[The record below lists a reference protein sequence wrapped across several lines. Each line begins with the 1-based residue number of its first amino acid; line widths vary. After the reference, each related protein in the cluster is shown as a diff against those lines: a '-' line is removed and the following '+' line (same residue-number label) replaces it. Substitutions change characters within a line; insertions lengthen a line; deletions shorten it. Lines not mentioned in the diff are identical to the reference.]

1 MNTFRGKGLISECN
15 EKKAR
20 LLLKFKSVDIRRL
33 NVKKNKMTKFS
44 LLIFAVLAFVIN
56 PFITSAQAQRSLP
69 LVRDAEIEGLI
80 QDYTVPIFKAAGLRQ
95 RGVEVFLLNKN
106 EFNAFVTGTR
116 MFINTGAIMQAETPN
131 EIIGVFAHETGHIV
145 GGHLTRLRDRLE
157 KAQILSVLGL
167 LAGAGAAAAGSSQG
181 GAAIIAGSQ
190 GVAQRSL
197 LAYQREEEITADRT
211 GVTLLNKTGQSG
223 RGMLKT
229 FDRLGKNPLF
239 SSGRLDPYAISHPV
253 PRERIALLKTVV
265 EKSPSYNEKD
275 SDSLQLRH
283 NLARAKIA
291 AYAGGAGLVRNIFG
305 KRLNGIPG
313 TYGIAISH
321 FLNGVPRRGLPMI
334 DKLIKKM
341 PSYPYFHEMKGEMLL
356 RSGKAAK
363 AAESFKKAVALDKRQ
378 NGLLR
383 IQLGHALLETNN
395 KKNLKA
401 AIKTL
406 KQGIGRDPYSSAGY
420 GYLARAYGAS
430 GQQNLALAATAE
442 ARFLQ
447 GNLRDAKQFA
457 LRAQPN
463 IKKGSPQWL
472 KLQDIIEY
480 GPSK

>member
-1 MNTFRGKGLISECN
+1 MLVT
-15 EKKAR
+15 
-20 LLLKFKSVDIRRL
+20 
-33 NVKKNKMTKFS
+33 
-44 LLIFAVLAFVIN
+44 AVLAFVFN
-56 PFITSAQAQRSLP
+56 PFVAGAQAQRSLP

-80 QDYTVPIFKAAGLRQ
+80 QDYTAPIFKAAGLRR

-106 EFNAFVTGTR
+106 DFNAFVTGTR

-145 GGHLTRLRDRLE
+145 GGHLVRLRDRLE
-157 KAQILSVLGL
+157 KAQLLSVLGL
-167 LAGAGAAAAGSSQG
+167 LAGAGAAASGSTQG
-181 GAAIIAGSQ
+181 GAAIIAGTQ

-197 LAYQREEEITADRT
+197 LAYQREEELTADRT
-211 GVTLLNKTGQSG
+211 GVSLLNKTGQSG

-253 PRERIALLKTVV
+253 PRERIALLTNVV
-265 EKSPSYNEKD
+265 KKSPNYNKKD
-275 SDSLQLRH
+275 SDNLQLRH
-283 NLARAKIA
+283 DLARAKIA
-291 AYAGGAGLVRNIFG
+291 AYAGGAGLVRNIFR
-305 KRLNGIPG
+305 KNLNGIAG

-334 DKLIKKM
+334 DKLIKKI
-341 PSYPYFHEMKGEMLL
+341 PTYPYFHEMKGEMLL
-356 RSGKAAK
+356 RSGKASK
-363 AAESFKKAVALDKRQ
+363 AAASFQKAVKLDKRQ

-383 IQLGHALLETNN
+383 IQLGHALLETNS
-395 KKNLKA
+395 KKNLAA

-406 KQGIGRDPYSSAGY
+406 RQGTSRDPYSSAGY
-420 GYLARAYGAS
+420 GYLARAYGAN
-430 GQQNLALAATAE
+430 GQPNLALAATAQ

-447 GNLRDAKQFA
+447 GNLRDAKQLA
-457 LRAQPN
+457 LRAQPK

-472 KLQDIIEY
+472 RLQDIIEY

>member
-1 MNTFRGKGLISECN
+1 MAYSPNI
-15 EKKAR
+15 
-20 LLLKFKSVDIRRL
+20 
-33 NVKKNKMTKFS
+33 MTKRQACFMFYSSKVKSSKYKKHS
-44 LLIFAVLAFVIN
+44 LARALILIFSIFALVVN
-56 PFITSAQAQRSLP
+56 PFIATAQAQRALP

-80 QDYTVPIFKAAGLRQ
+80 QDYTAPIFKAAGLR
-95 RGVEVFLLNKN
+95 RSGVEVFLLNRN
-106 EFNAFVTGTR
+106 DFNAFVTGTR

-145 GGHLTRLRDRLE
+145 GGHLVRLRDRLE

-167 LAGAGAAAAGSSQG
+167 LAGAGAAAAGSAQG
-181 GAAIIAGSQ
+181 GAAIIAGTQ
-190 GVAQRSL
+190 GVGQRSL
-197 LAYQREEEITADRT
+197 LAYQREDELAADRA
-211 GVTLLNKTGQSG
+211 GVSLLNKSGQSS
-223 RGMLKT
+223 RGMIKT
-229 FDRLGKNPLF
+229 FKRLGQNPLF

-253 PRERIALLKTVV
+253 PRERIALLSNVAK
-265 EKSPSYNEKD
+265 KSPHYNKKD
-275 SDSLQLRH
+275 SDNLQLRH

-291 AYAGGAGLVRNIFG
+291 AYAGGAGLVRNIFR
-305 KRLNGIPG
+305 KNLNGTAG

-341 PSYPYFHEMKGEMLL
+341 PNYPYFHEMKGEMLL
-356 RSGKAAK
+356 RSGKASK
-363 AAESFKKAVALDKRQ
+363 AAVSFKKAVDLDKRQ

-383 IQLGHALLETNN
+383 IQLGHALLETNS
-395 KKNLKA
+395 KKNLAA

-420 GYLARAYGAS
+420 GYLARAYGAN
-430 GQQNLALAATAE
+430 GQRNLALASTAE

-463 IKKGSPQWL
+463 LKKGSPQWIR
-472 KLQDIIEY
+472 LQDIIEY
-480 GPSK
+480 GPGK

>member
-1 MNTFRGKGLISECN
+1 M
-15 EKKAR
+15 
-20 LLLKFKSVDIRRL
+20 KSV
-33 NVKKNKMTKFS
+33 M
-44 LLIFAVLAFVIN
+44 LLFAIVSFIIN

-69 LVRDAEIEGLI
+69 LVRDAEIEALI
-80 QDYTVPIFKAAGLRQ
+80 QDYTAPIFRAAGINRG
-95 RGVEVFLLNKN
+95 GVEVFLLNN
-106 EFNAFVTGTR
+106 NAFNAFVTGTR
-116 MFINTGAIMQAETPN
+116 MFINTGAIMQADTPN

-145 GGHLTRLRDRLE
+145 GGHLVRLRDRLE

-167 LAGAGAAAAGSSQG
+167 LAGAGAAASGSAQG

-190 GVAQRSL
+190 GITQRGL
-197 LAYQREEEITADRT
+197 LAYQREDEISADRA
-211 GVTLLNKTGQSG
+211 GVSLLNKTKQSG

-229 FDRLGKNPLF
+229 FERLGKNPLF

-253 PRERIALLKTVV
+253 PRERIALLTNVV
-265 EKSPSYNEKD
+265 QKSPHYNKSD
-275 SDSLQLRH
+275 SSSLQLRH
-283 NLARAKIA
+283 DLARAKIA
-291 AYAGGAGLVRNIFG
+291 AYAGGAGLVRNIFR
-305 KRLNGIPG
+305 KELNGIAG

-341 PSYPYFHEMKGEMLL
+341 PDYPYFHEMKGEMLL
-356 RSGKAAK
+356 RSGKASK
-363 AAESFKKAVALDKRQ
+363 AANSFQKAVNLDKRQ

-383 IQLGHALLETNN
+383 IQLGHALLETNS
-395 KKNLKA
+395 KKNLAA

-406 KQGIGRDPYSSAGY
+406 KQGTSRDPYSSAGY
-420 GYLARAYGAS
+420 GYLARAYGAN
-430 GQQNLALAATAE
+430 GQRNLALAATAE
-442 ARFLQ
+442 ARYLQ

-472 KLQDIIEY
+472 RLQDIIDY

>member
-1 MNTFRGKGLISECN
+1 MLICT
-15 EKKAR
+15 
-20 LLLKFKSVDIRRL
+20 VI
-33 NVKKNKMTKFS
+33 
-44 LLIFAVLAFVIN
+44 AFILN
-56 PFITSAQAQRSLP
+56 PFMTSAQAQRGLP

-80 QDYTVPIFKAAGLRQ
+80 QDYTAPIFKAAGLKR
-95 RGVEVFLLNKN
+95 RGVDVFLLNKN
-106 EFNAFVTGTR
+106 DFNAFVTGTR
-116 MFINTGAIMQAETPN
+116 MFINTGAIMQADTPN

-145 GGHLTRLRDRLE
+145 AGHLVTLRDRLE

-167 LAGAGAAAAGSSQG
+167 LAGAGAAAAGSTQG
-181 GAAIIAGSQ
+181 GAAIIAGTQ
-190 GVAQRSL
+190 GIGQRSL
-197 LAYQREEEITADRT
+197 LAYQREDELSADRA
-211 GVTLLNKTGQSG
+211 GVSLLNKSGQSSL
-223 RGMLKT
+223 GMLKT

-253 PRERIALLKTVV
+253 PRERIALLSNVAK
-265 EKSPSYNEKD
+265 KSPHYNKKD
-275 SDSLQLRH
+275 SKSLQLRH

-291 AYAGGAGLVRNIFG
+291 AYAGGAGLVRNIFS
-305 KRLNGIPG
+305 KNLNGIPG

-341 PSYPYFHEMKGEMLL
+341 PNYPYFHEMKGEMLL

-363 AAESFKKAVALDKRQ
+363 AAVSFKKAVALDKRQ

-383 IQLGHALLETNN
+383 IQLGHALLETNK
-395 KKNLKA
+395 KKNLAA

-406 KQGIGRDPYSSAGY
+406 KNGIGRDPYSSAGY
-420 GYLARAYGAS
+420 DYLARAYGAN
-430 GQQNLALAATAE
+430 GQQNLALAATAQ
-442 ARFLQ
+442 ARFMQ
-447 GNLRDAKQFA
+447 GKLRDAKQFA